1 MNSRRI
7 QGVRMAA
14 RQVAGIDLGT
24 TNSAVAVWQ
33 DGKSQLIGNKQGA
46 LLTPSV
52 VGLDDQGNLITGQ
65 PALARLST
73 HPHLTQASFKRF
85 MGTEATLRLGTQTF
99 RAEELSAI
107 LLRQLKE
114 DAERWLGQPIVD
126 AVITVPAYFNDVQRR
141 AVKTAGTLAGLNV
154 LRLLNEPTAASLAF
168 GLLENREQK
177 YLTFDLGGGTFDVS
191 IIDMFEGV
199 IEVRASSGDVQLGGD
214 DFSEAICQ
222 WMLNQQPEL
231 KAALPAVKPL
241 LLEEAGRLKCLL
253 SSVPEATAELH
264 WQEKTWRWTMSEEA
278 LAHCCQPLIARLQ
291 QPVMQALHD
300 ARFAL
305 HDLDHVLLV
314 GGATRMPLVR
324 QAVARLFGRFPR
336 HDLHPDKA
344 VALGAGVQAGMVM
357 QDAAVEDIILTDVMP
372 FSLGV
377 ETVKESYGK
386 QEEGFFLP
394 LIERNTWLPVSK
406 NKILYTV
413 ADNQTH
419 VLLKIYQGEGRRI
432 TDNVYLG
439 EMNIDIP
446 PRPRGEVALDVRFT
460 YTLDGLLEVTCQ
472 HSDSPSAVSMVI
484 EKVPGQMNAEQIA
497 QSLQKLNDLKRHPRD
512 RQENRELLLHGSRLF
527 AFLLGE
533 ERAWIDNVMS
543 VFEQAL
549 ESQDERRIADVRQ
562 KVEEALAQF
571 EERAPR

>member
-1 MNSRRI
+1 
-7 QGVRMAA
+7 MAA

-253 SSVPEATAELH
+253 SSVPEATAELY

-324 QAVARLFGRFPR
+324 HAVARLFGRFPR
-336 HDLHPDKA
+336 HDLHPDEA

>member
-1 MNSRRI
+1 
-7 QGVRMAA
+7 
-14 RQVAGIDLGT
+14 
-24 TNSAVAVWQ
+24 
-33 DGKSQLIGNKQGA
+33 
-46 LLTPSV
+46 
-52 VGLDDQGNLITGQ
+52 
-65 PALARLST
+65 
-73 HPHLTQASFKRF
+73 
-85 MGTEATLRLGTQTF
+85 
-99 RAEELSAI
+99 
-107 LLRQLKE
+107 
-114 DAERWLGQPIVD
+114 
-126 AVITVPAYFNDVQRR
+126 
-141 AVKTAGTLAGLNV
+141 
-154 LRLLNEPTAASLAF
+154 
-168 GLLENREQK
+168 
-177 YLTFDLGGGTFDVS
+177 
-191 IIDMFEGV
+191 MFEGV

-253 SSVPEATAELH
+253 SSVPEAAAELH

-336 HDLHPDKA
+336 HDLHPDEA

-472 HSDSPSAVSMVI
+472 HSDSPNAVSMVI
-484 EKVPGQMNAEQIA
+484 EKVPGQMSAEQIA

-543 VFEQAL
+543 VFEHAL

>member
-1 MNSRRI
+1 
-7 QGVRMAA
+7 MAA

-199 IEVRASSGDVQLGGD
+199 IEVCASSGDVQLGGD

-253 SSVPEATAELH
+253 SSVPEAAAELH

-336 HDLHPDKA
+336 HDLHPDEA

-406 NKILYTV
+406 NKILYTA

>member
-1 MNSRRI
+1 
-7 QGVRMAA
+7 MAA
-14 RQVAGIDLGT
+14 RPVAGIDLGT
-24 TNSAVAVWQ
+24 TNSAVALWH
-33 DGKSQLIGNKQGA
+33 DDKSQLIANKQGV

-52 VGLDDQGNLITGQ
+52 VGLDDQGNLINGQ
-65 PALARLST
+65 PALARLSS

-85 MGTEATLRLGTQTF
+85 MGTEATLKLGARSF

-114 DAERWLGQPIVD
+114 DAECWLGQPIVD

-168 GLLENREQK
+168 GLLQNREQK

-199 IEVRASSGDVQLGGD
+199 VEVRASSGDVQLGGD
-214 DFSEAICQ
+214 DFSEAICL

-241 LLEEAGRLKCLL
+241 LLEEADRLKCLL
-253 SSVPEATAELH
+253 SSVHEAVAELH
-264 WQEKTWRWTMSEEA
+264 WQGRTWRWMMSEEE
-278 LAHCCQPLIARLQ
+278 LAQCCQSLILRLQ
-291 QPVMQALHD
+291 QPVLQALHD

-305 HDLDHVLLV
+305 QDLDYVLLV

-336 HDLHPDKA
+336 YDLHPDEA
-344 VALGAGVQAGMVM
+344 VALGAGIQAGMVM
-357 QDAAVEDIILTDVMP
+357 KAAAVEDIILTDVMP

-386 QEEGFFLP
+386 QEDGFFLP

-439 EMNIDIP
+439 EMNINVP
-446 PRPRGEVALDVRFT
+446 PRPQGEVALDVRFT
-460 YTLDGLLEVTCQ
+460 YTLDGLLEVTCKQ
-472 HSDSPSAVSMVI
+472 NDSPNTVSMVI
-484 EKVPGQMNAEQIA
+484 EKVPGQMSSEQISL
-497 QSLQKLNDLKRHPRD
+497 SLQKLSELKRHPRD
-512 RQENRELLLHGSRLF
+512 RQENRELLQRGSRLF
-527 AFLLGE
+527 TGLLGD
-533 ERAWIDNVMS
+533 ERAWVDNVLS

-549 ESQDERRIADVRQ
+549 DSQDERRIADVRQ
-562 KVEEALAQF
+562 KVVEALAQF
-571 EERAPR
+571 EESGPR